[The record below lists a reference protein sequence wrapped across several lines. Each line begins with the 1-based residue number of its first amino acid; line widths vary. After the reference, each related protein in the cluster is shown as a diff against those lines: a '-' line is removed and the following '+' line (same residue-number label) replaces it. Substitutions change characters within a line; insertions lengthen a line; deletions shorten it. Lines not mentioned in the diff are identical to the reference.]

1 MDRCSLG
8 IVGSYKHFEIAFRY
22 KNIDFSDK
30 KENFNVSEKFIPY
43 LSDLFKQHSITIND
57 LDFIALDQGPGAFT
71 SLRATIASCNGLS
84 FASNVPLI
92 GIDGLD
98 ALSRE
103 VFDKNLEFIKSL
115 YKNSQTAFSQPDRPE
130 PIEGCDRPPFIC
142 FDHAQHERV
151 GNLNFQVS
159 SKSYEKIILIALLNA
174 YNNDVYY
181 AINEIVIKDSNAE
194 LVLLEPKSYRNI
206 NEFLEYIAL
215 RYNSEKFLF
224 FGNGFTLHKN
234 LILEK
239 FQGKIIDNVFGAEV
253 CSAKFV
259 LNLGQKSFEKG
270 ENLSRKLLPLYLKTQ
285 QFKVQVK
292 SL

>member
-103 VFDKNLEFIKSL
+103 VFDKNLEFIKS
-115 YKNSQTAFSQPDRPE
+115 NPS
-130 PIEGCDRPPFIC
+130 
-142 FDHAQHERV
+142 
-151 GNLNFQVS
+151 
-159 SKSYEKIILIALLNA
+159 EKIILIALLNA

-206 NEFLEYIAL
+206 NEFLEYIAS

-239 FQGKIIDNVFGAEV
+239 LQGKIIDNAFEAEV

-259 LNLGQKSFEKG
+259 LNLGQECFRKG

-285 QFKVQVK
+285 QFKVQIK